1 VEHIRTLGPLQP
13 LLVPTQA
20 WQIVSLDFIEGLP
33 TSDHYN
39 AILVVI
45 DKFSKYGH
53 FIPLHHPFTA
63 TQIAKLFLDHVYKLH
78 GLPQTIIS
86 NRDPVFTSNVW
97 QQLFK
102 LTDTKLLMSSAYHP
116 QTDSQTE
123 RLNQCLEGFLRRTVH
138 SCPRQWSKWLSVAE
152 FWYNTAFHSALGHS
166 PFEVLYGHSPRHF
179 GINNLQLCSVPDLE
193 QWLKEWELLTRIIQQ
208 QLQCAQQRMK
218 AQADKSRSE
227 RKFSTW

>member
-1 VEHIRTLGPLQP
+1 LEAVHDSGIGGQSGITATYSRVKALFAWPNLKKTVQKFVQQCQTCQQAKVEHIRTPGPLQP

-116 QTDSQTE
+116 
-123 RLNQCLEGFLRRTVH
+123 
-138 SCPRQWSKWLSVAE
+138 
-152 FWYNTAFHSALGHS
+152 
-166 PFEVLYGHSPRHF
+166 
-179 GINNLQLCSVPDLE
+179 
-193 QWLKEWELLTRIIQQ
+193 
-208 QLQCAQQRMK
+208 
-218 AQADKSRSE
+218 
-227 RKFSTW
+227 